1 MRNSSFFERSPFQAP
16 EVIECFIACSLWAK
30 RSKQISLYGRISS
43 LRISAGSFDLLL
55 YETMIHLAGKDSKS
69 SLNAVKTTSD
79 LVLSNAE
86 MAAMFED
93 DGDLGTAMR
102 RMLLSEE
109 Q

>member
-1 MRNSSFFERSPFQAP
+1 MATTVQGREGVLDPILAKKRRVFTRTLRKVMREER
-16 EVIECFIACSLWAK
+16 E
-30 RSKQISLYGRISS
+30 
-43 LRISAGSFDLLL
+43 
-55 YETMIHLAGKDSKS
+55 
-69 SLNAVKTTSD
+69 
-79 LVLSNAE
+79 LSNAE